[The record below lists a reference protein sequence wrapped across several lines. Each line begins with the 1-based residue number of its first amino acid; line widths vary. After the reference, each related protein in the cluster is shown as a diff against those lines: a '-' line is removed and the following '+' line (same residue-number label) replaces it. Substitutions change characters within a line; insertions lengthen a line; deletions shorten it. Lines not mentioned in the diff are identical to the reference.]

1 LQRTKPKLPGQHRE
15 DEAFPFLPITQPS
28 QDFGHNQLNGSALN
42 MLLVLFSQHVKPEK
56 ALNNYLCSNYCVD
69 AMVLF
74 GMAYAR

>member
-1 LQRTKPKLPGQHRE
+1 
-15 DEAFPFLPITQPS
+15 
-28 QDFGHNQLNGSALN
+28 

-56 ALNNYLCSNYCVD
+56 ALNNYLCSNYRVD